1 MGDVIFVKFG
11 DRVPAD
17 IRVLEARGFKVTG
30 SLLHIATNEIAS
42 FCIDNRL
49 CQIAF
54 FVFAKVGKGQ
64 LLSYVEGF

>member
-30 SLLHIATNEIAS
+30 SLLRIATNEIAS

-64 LLSYVEGF
+64 L